1 MDNPIGSQV
10 MGLLGRRASR
20 IGLAP
25 LLVGALAAVLGGCA
39 WLPKYAVE
47 DRMPVPVREFSTAEY
62 PEDPAGKSAHY
73 GRYADRTLTLI
84 KKDAT
89 HFDFIFEPTN
99 AHTATVVFRDVDVS
113 LFTPTLPDWTRGDAD
128 LERIALTDRQ
138 WNRQQVSF
146 APGTPMVEITGGN
159 GFERTH
165 LFSAELAKNCLNAG
179 LWEVLLFTQE
189 GGQKALYYQGWF
201 TFPLGHYRQLFERAN
216 RQPYSASWRRL
227 EHWVDPEGTP
237 INLAKLRRVTGQRE
251 SRTMFLADEPIFAYG
266 EQHRKLRTVNAK
278 NLVTW
283 KDFYDPT
290 RSIEFASFVKPGRY
304 NVGKPW
310 PNQYARLSRFEGAA
324 LREIVSPASSR
335 PLHEVELMFDRAEGG
350 DPSRFIV
357 SGFDLEAL
365 PRLAVADYSKGLYMP
380 MGIGVPPFY
389 QSYDALTANPPY
401 RSPYFSV
408 LLDAKDRW
416 INHHEVAIDGVAM
429 HRDAEKTHLVHLYL
443 LSYERHSLIG
453 HFVVDT
459 QPAASG
465 PSL

>member
-1 MDNPIGSQV
+1 MDVSRGTQARNRNFGST
-10 MGLLGRRASR
+10 R
-20 IGLAP
+20 
-25 LLVGALAAVLGGCA
+25 LLVGAIALVTVIAPGMMVGCA
-39 WLPKYAVE
+39 LLPKYAVE
-47 DRMPVPVREFSTAEY
+47 DRMNVPVREFSTAEY

-89 HFDFIFEPTN
+89 HFDFVFEPTN
-99 AHTATVVFRDVDVS
+99 RHTATVIFRNVDVS
-113 LFTPTLPDWTRGDAD
+113 LFTPTLPDWTRGDAN

-146 APGTPMVEITGGN
+146 GPTSPHVEIQGGN
-159 GFERTH
+159 GFERAN

-201 TFPLGHYRQLFERAN
+201 TFPLGHYKNLFEQLN
-216 RQPYSASWRRL
+216 GKPYSTAWRRL
-227 EHWVDPEGTP
+227 EHWVDPDGTP
-237 INLAKLRRVTGQRE
+237 VELAKLRSVVRERE
-251 SRTMFLADEPIFAYG
+251 SRATFLADEAIFAYG
-266 EQHRKLRTVNAK
+266 EQQRKLRTVNAK

-283 KDFYDPT
+283 KDFYDPA

-304 NVGKPW
+304 KVAKPW
-310 PNQYARLSRFEGAA
+310 RNEYARLARFEGAT
-324 LREIVSPASSR
+324 LREITAPASSR
-335 PLHEVELMFDRAEGG
+335 PLHELELGFDRTDGG
-350 DPSRFIV
+350 DRSRFIV
-357 SGFDLEAL
+357 SGFDLDAL
-365 PRLAVADYSKGLYMP
+365 PKLAVTDYPKGLYMP

-389 QSYDALTANPPY
+389 QSYDALTANPPF

-408 LLDAKDRW
+408 LLDQKDRW

-429 HRDAEKTHLVHLYL
+429 HRDADKPHLVHLYL

-453 HFVVDT
+453 HFLIDT
-459 QPAASG
+459 EPATS
-465 PSL
+465 